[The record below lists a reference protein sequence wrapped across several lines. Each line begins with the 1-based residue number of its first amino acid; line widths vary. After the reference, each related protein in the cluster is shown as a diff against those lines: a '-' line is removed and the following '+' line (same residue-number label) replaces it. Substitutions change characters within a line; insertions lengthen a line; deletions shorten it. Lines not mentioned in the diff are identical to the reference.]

1 VSRPGPVAERWQ
13 WQLRGACRSTG
24 PALFFSLDGERG
36 LARARREAAAV
47 AICRGCAVRAACRAY
62 ALAADEPYGVWG
74 GLTEGARA
82 HVGGRARNTTRAG

>member
-1 VSRPGPVAERWQ
+1 
-13 WQLRGACRSTG
+13 
-24 PALFFSLDGERG
+24 
-36 LARARREAAAV
+36 V
-47 AICRGCAVRAACRAY
+47 AICRGRAVRAACRAY